1 MLPHIDDEMIFF
13 GVPVYGALLLA
24 MVWCAISRAETKS
37 KYNLY
42 LQHLD
47 GNTIPSML
55 CWQILAKR
63 GTDSELEADA
73 NLKALVPKSKQSSI
87 VMYKICIHTNVEA

>member
-1 MLPHIDDEMIFF
+1 MVGLLLLSLLVGACYVLLPHIDDEMIFF

-47 GNTIPSML
+47 VIPF
-55 CWQILAKR
+55 QVYFAGRYTKP
-63 GTDSELEADA
+63 
-73 NLKALVPKSKQSSI
+73 V
-87 VMYKICIHTNVEA
+87 